1 MVRTTTLGGSAK
13 DISVAKVGTGLM
25 MLTWTPKPT
34 PDEQAFEAIKAAI
47 DAVPA
52 GSKMLLNSSQFYA
65 QDFGTANLE
74 LLARFFDKHPGY
86 ADKVILSVKGGTK
99 PNTVVP
105 DPSPEGIRTSVE
117 LCVKALRGTKKIDI
131 FENARVS
138 RETPL
143 ATQYETFKA
152 LIEEGLIGYIG
163 LSECSAAT
171 VREVN
176 EIVPVAAVEIEV
188 SPWSYEEETKKVI
201 ATCAELGIAVVAY
214 SPLGRGFLTGE
225 LPKLEEGDMRNRFS
239 RFQGD
244 NLNNNYKLVEALKKF
259 AEKKG
264 ITAAQLCLAWVQS
277 LGERV
282 IPIPGSSK
290 ASRVIDNIKTS
301 DITLSSEER
310 AELDQILKDIP
321 VSGGRYVDSV
331 PDHVLH
337 LWG

>member
-1 MVRTTTLGGSAK
+1 MVHTTTLGGSAK
-13 DISVAKVGTGLM
+13 DIAVAKVGTGLM
-25 MLTWTPKPT
+25 MLTWTPTPT

-65 QDFGTANLE
+65 QDFSTANLE

-86 ADKVILSVKGGTK
+86 ADKVFLSVKGGTK
-99 PNTVVP
+99 PNSVVF
-105 DPSPEGIRTSVE
+105 DDSPEGIRTSVE
-117 LCVKALRGTKKIDI
+117 LCVKALRGTKKIDL
-131 FENARVS
+131 FENARVT

-143 ATQYETFKA
+143 SKQYEVLKG
-152 LIEEGLIGYIG
+152 LVDEGLIGHIG

-171 VREVN
+171 IREVN

-225 LPKLEEGDMRNRFS
+225 LTKLPEGDMRNRFT
-239 RFQGD
+239 RFQGE
-244 NLNNNYKLVEALKKF
+244 NFNNNFRLVEALKNV

-264 ITAAQLCLAWVQS
+264 ITPAQLCLAWVQS

-301 DITLSSEER
+301 DIKFTS
-310 AELDQILKDIP
+310 AELAKIDRILKEIP
-321 VSGGRYVDSV
+321 VSGGRYMDSV
-331 PDHVLH
+331 SNDVLH